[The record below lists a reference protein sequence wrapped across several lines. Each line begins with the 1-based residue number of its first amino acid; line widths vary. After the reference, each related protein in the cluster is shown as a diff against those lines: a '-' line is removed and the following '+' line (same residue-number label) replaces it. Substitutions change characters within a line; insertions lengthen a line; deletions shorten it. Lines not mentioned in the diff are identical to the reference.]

1 MKKTFLTGLLT
12 GAIIFGS
19 VGVFAGQ
26 YTATENPFPIQ
37 LNGSSVSME
46 GYNIDG
52 STYFKLRDVADTIG
66 GFNVDFQN
74 NTIQLSK
81 DGYIYT
87 QESASSIKWQ
97 DMVGSYEGNY
107 MNIIYL
113 ENVNGQPYLTIAT
126 YRGADDISGEL
137 AVLEDGSLFYFNGGT
152 RSFTLKFIDS
162 NTIELIDDTWESQLP
177 GTYVKYAG

>member
-81 DGYIYT
+81 DGYV
-87 QESASSIKWQ
+87 Q
-97 DMVGSYEGNY
+97 
-107 MNIIYL
+107 
-113 ENVNGQPYLTIAT
+113 
-126 YRGADDISGEL
+126 
-137 AVLEDGSLFYFNGGT
+137 
-152 RSFTLKFIDS
+152 
-162 NTIELIDDTWESQLP
+162 
-177 GTYVKYAG
+177 